1 MANSSN
7 NSIQIGGDVS
17 GSMIVSGSHNVV
29 TNQTTNTPT
38 QSTANA
44 NKRKLL
50 LLAANPKDATRLRL
64 DEEIRDISEG
74 LKRAANRD
82 EFEISQRWAVRA
94 RDLQR
99 AIQEESPQIVH
110 FTGQS
115 EGLMVEDATGTGKA
129 IGANALSA
137 LFQLFA
143 QKVQIECVVLNRC
156 YSPAQAAAIAQHIPF
171 VIGVSPDTAEQAAIE
186 FVVGFYDALGSGE
199 SIQFAFDSGKV
210 ALALSGEDDAASPV
224 LLTQPAL

>member
-7 NSIQIGGDVS
+7 NSIQIDGDVS
-17 GSMIVSGSHNVV
+17 GSMIVSGSGNVV
-29 TNQTTNTPT
+29 TNQTVNQPA
-38 QSTANA
+38 QSTDKSN
-44 NKRKLL
+44 NRKLL
-50 LLAANPKDATRLRL
+50 FLASNPKSATRLRL

-74 LKRAANRD
+74 LKRADHRD
-82 EFEISQRWAVRA
+82 DFEIAQRWAVRS

-99 AIQEESPQIVH
+99 AIQAESPQIVH

-115 EGLMVEDATGTGKA
+115 EGLVLEDVTGAGKVISA
-129 IGANALSA
+129 HALSG

-143 QKVQIECVVLNRC
+143 QKVNIECVVLNRC
-156 YSPAQAAAIAQHIPF
+156 YSPAQAEAIAQHVPF
-171 VIGVSPDTAEQAAIE
+171 VIGVSSDTAEQAAIE

-199 SIQFAFDSGKV
+199 SMTFAFDSGKV

-224 LLTQPAL
+224 LLAQ